1 LTAPLGLRRLSF
13 ATLVSAVAVI
23 VWGALVRASKS
34 GAGCGDQWPMCGDE
48 LVPHLLTTA
57 KLIELTHR
65 LTTGALGVLTIV
77 QFLWARRARIASP
90 AIWLAARANVVFLIL
105 ESLLGAVLVKFGL
118 VVYDASPART
128 VVVALHLT
136 NTMLLLGAQTLTWW
150 WARGGSVPDRR
161 ESLSIAPLVGVLVVA
176 IAGAIVALGDTLF
189 PATSL
194 LEGLRADL
202 SPTAHFLVKLR
213 AIHPAIAVLVAL
225 WIASTAR
232 ADAEDHPSLRPVAR
246 VLVTALAGQLLLG
259 VATLL
264 LLAPLPLQLAHLALA
279 DVTWIALV
287 IFVVE
292 RSALK
297 NQRS

>member
-1 LTAPLGLRRLSF
+1 MTAPLGLRRLSF